1 MTCGAWPEFY
11 ILGVQKGATTSLA
24 GALSHAGVNHADKK
38 SGSSCCNRHGWR
50 HCGQETHYFEMG
62 GRSAN
67 GYKAMFPVDPEGNF
81 DGECGW
87 TLTRTP
93 FWRPTQP

>member
-1 MTCGAWPEFY
+1 MPCGAWPEFY

-50 HCGQETHYFEMG
+50 HCVRLPIELRRRVQRLPESLCKPCDTSRAPAKFV
-62 GRSAN
+62 RSAPRCA
-67 GYKAMFPVDPEGNF
+67 GARDPLF
-81 DGECGW
+81 
-87 TLTRTP
+87 
-93 FWRPTQP
+93 